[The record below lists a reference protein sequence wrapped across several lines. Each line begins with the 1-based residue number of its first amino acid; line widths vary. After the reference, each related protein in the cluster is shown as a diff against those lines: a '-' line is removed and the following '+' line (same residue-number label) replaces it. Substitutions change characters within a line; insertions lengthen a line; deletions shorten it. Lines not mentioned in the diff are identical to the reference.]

1 MPMFFHIVNSELP
14 NKMRKIIQR
23 RRTRKNMEDNFVG
36 EGNIESEKIFDL
48 FGEKETEKEK
58 EETQMEKENGRA
70 KKRKREKRT
79 TQPLDR

>member
-1 MPMFFHIVNSELP
+1 MSEKEILNP
-14 NKMRKIIQR
+14 RCGR
-23 RRTRKNMEDNFVG
+23 
-36 EGNIESEKIFDL
+36 KIFDL

-79 TQPLDR
+79 TQPLAR

>member
-36 EGNIESEKIFDL
+36 EGNIEYEKIFDL

-58 EETQMEKENGRA
+58 EETQMEKENGREKT
-70 KKRKREKRT
+70 KKGEKDYT
-79 TQPLDR
+79 ASS